1 MSLKRIT
8 TARAEGPCSLRVA
21 WEDGVER
28 TVDLAA
34 LVRAYKAYAPLLD
47 ERHFRQAKPGE
58 HGWTVDFGD
67 DLEIP
72 SDQLARLAQEQ
83 AGEAMPALDFQA
95 WRARHRLSLSGAA
108 QLLGLSR
115 RMVAYYDSGERIIPK
130 TVMLA
135 CRGAFPE
142 DYCPRHAPDAGQE
155 SRAGS

>member
-8 TARAEGPCSLRVA
+8 AARVEGPCSLRVT

-28 TVDLAA
+28 VVDLAG
-34 LVRAYKAYAPLLD
+34 LVRAYKVYAPLLD
-47 ERHFRQAKPGE
+47 GERFGQARPGE

-83 AGEAMPALDFQA
+83 AGEAMPAHDFQA

-108 QLLGLSR
+108 QVLGLSR
-115 RMVAYYDSGERIIPK
+115 RMVAYYDSGARIIPK

-142 DYCPRHAPDAGQE
+142 DYCPRHSSGARRE
-155 SRAGS
+155 RRA